1 MALLFSQIK
10 PKATI
15 LGTLALIVVV
25 LAMYFV
31 PVLGIVLTLFAT
43 LPGIILWHRSVQSFG
58 IAALI
63 TIVVSTLTGN
73 LYLMTFMIIV
83 LVVSA
88 IIGYLLQKRASKERI
103 LYISTLVTSI
113 LTLIAMM
120 ILQSMR
126 QLPYAHE
133 LLTPYK
139 NAVEQTTQIES
150 LDAQTQE
157 MLQTSIQQ
165 LAIQL
170 PGLIVVMIAIFFII
184 SLLIVFPI
192 LRKFKIAT
200 PVFRPLY
207 FWQVK
212 RSVFGIYALALLVGI
227 LTESGTTANS
237 ISLNFQI
244 VLGLLMVIQ
253 GLSFIH
259 YVSMLKRMPKA
270 VSVIFIIVGI
280 IFYPLTRLIGLL
292 DLGLNLKRMIKN
304 NKR

>member
-1 MALLFSQIK
+1 MFSQIK